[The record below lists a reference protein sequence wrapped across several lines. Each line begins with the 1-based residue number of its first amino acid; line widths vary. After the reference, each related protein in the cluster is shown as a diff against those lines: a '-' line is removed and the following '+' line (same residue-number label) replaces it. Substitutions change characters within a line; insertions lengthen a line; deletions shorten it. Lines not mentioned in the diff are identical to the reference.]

1 MAVCQGDDDSLALG
15 LVWGISPCAPYSC
28 TRLDLFV
35 TAEQLLGRM
44 LDPTDPE
51 AALRQEVELH
61 GVEGVLE
68 EAKRWLRE
76 GEELDSS
83 FEADVRLAVSVF
95 ERPSTQR
102 D

>member
-1 MAVCQGDDDSLALG
+1 MVSYLHTTPRFLWSTPTFLDDIMS
-15 LVWGISPCAPYSC
+15 
-28 TRLDLFV
+28 TRFV